1 MSDKQRKIKIWR
13 KINFGLEALCI
24 CYKLLPVWYIKIKL
38 QRNRFKMGWISMAKR
53 YALLKS
59 LGMRHHMGGGYF
71 VIQPNVC
78 IFNADKLTVGSNV
91 SINENSYLEC
101 KGNVE
106 IGDDV
111 MIGHGVSILSN
122 THNYD
127 RIAVPMN
134 EQGESSEKI
143 KIGNDVWIGAKATV
157 LMGVTVG
164 DHSIIG
170 AHALVNKDVP
180 EYAVVGGVPAKIIRM
195 RN

>member
-1 MSDKQRKIKIWR
+1 M
-13 KINFGLEALCI
+13 
-24 CYKLLPVWYIKIKL
+24 
-38 QRNRFKMGWISMAKR
+38 
-53 YALLKS
+53 
-59 LGMRHHMGGGYF
+59 
-71 VIQPNVC
+71 C